1 MGKGLAVSEKK
12 AGTIILAASILMWA
26 LFTFPPMVDENGQ
39 PFASPEQQLTHSYAG
54 SLGQAVE
61 PLIKPLGGF
70 DWKTGTALV
79 AGFTAKEVVVSTM
92 GGTLYSIEDA
102 EALKRKKRGAVHTF
116 AQKARQQS
124 GHTPLQPMS

>member
-1 MGKGLAVSEKK
+1 MGKGLAVSEK

-61 PLIKPLGGF
+61 PPLIKPLGGL
-70 DWKTGTALV
+70 TG
-79 AGFTAKEVVVSTM
+79 
-92 GGTLYSIEDA
+92 
-102 EALKRKKRGAVHTF
+102 KRV
-116 AQKARQQS
+116 
-124 GHTPLQPMS
+124 LLW